1 MHALDAI
8 IAPFLRADPAS
19 LSESAGS
26 GFPRR
31 VKGCVILRAKFL

>member
-1 MHALDAI
+1 MQALDAMI
-8 IAPFLRADPAS
+8 TPLPMADLAS

-31 VKGCVILRAKFL
+31 VKGCVISRAKFL